1 MHKPVIL
8 SACRTPV
15 GAFNGAFSSLT
26 ALDLAQVAM
35 NESLNR
41 AGLTPDDVDELIMG
55 NVLPAGLGQNPARQA
70 CLRAGWPVDIG
81 CITVNKVC
89 GSSLKAVMLAAQAI
103 ACGDADLVVA
113 GGMESMTNAPYMMMK
128 ARSGYRMG
136 DGKIIDSM
144 VHDGLWD
151 HLNQFHMG
159 MSAENCAE
167 KWNVTREEQDAFALD
182 SYTKSLESQKN
193 GIFDDEIVPV
203 SVPQRKG
210 DPIKV
215 IHDEGIMET
224 SAEKLARL
232 RPVFKKD
239 GTVTAG
245 NASTL
250 NDGAACVV
258 VASEAFAKERGITPM
273 VGIGAQGAAGI
284 DPKIVLAAPIYSI
297 PRVCKKQGIGVQDID
312 LHEINEAFA
321 ASSLSVQKELGLDPG
336 KINIAG
342 GAVSIGHPIGASG
355 CRVLTTLIYNMK
367 RKQAGTGMA
376 SLCLGGGES
385 VSLIVEN
392 M

>member
-1 MHKPVIL
+1 MQNPVIL

-35 NESLNR
+35 NESLKR
-41 AGLTPDDVDELIMG
+41 AGLTPEDVDELILG

-89 GSSLKAVMLAAQAI
+89 GSGLKAVMLAAQAV
-103 ACGDADLVVA
+103 ACGDADVIVA
-113 GGMESMTNAPYMMMK
+113 GGMESMTNAPYMLLK

-136 DGKIIDSM
+136 DNKMVDSM

-159 MSAENCAE
+159 MAAENCAE
-167 KWNVTREEQDAFALD
+167 KWDVTREQQDAFALA
-182 SYTKSLESQKN
+182 SYEKSLKSQTD
-193 GIFDDEIVPV
+193 GIFDAEIVPV
-203 SVPQRKG
+203 PVPQRKG
-210 DPIKV
+210 DPVMVTK
-215 IHDEGIMET
+215 DEGIMQS
-224 SAEKLARL
+224 SAETLARL

-258 VASEAFAKERGITPM
+258 VASEAFAKERGLTPM
-273 VGIGAQGAAGI
+273 MNIGAQGAAGI
-284 DPKIVLAAPIYSI
+284 DPKVVLAAPIYSI
-297 PRVCKKQGIGVQDID
+297 PKVCKKQGIEVKDID
-312 LHEINEAFA
+312 LHELNEAFA
-321 ASSLSVQKELGLDPG
+321 ASSLSVEKVLELDPQ
-336 KINIAG
+336 KVNPAG
-342 GAVSIGHPIGASG
+342 GAISIGHPIGASG

-367 RKQAGTGMA
+367 RSNAGLGMA

-385 VSLIVEN
+385 VSMIVEN
-392 M
+392 R

>member
-203 SVPQRKG
+203 SVSQRKG

-250 NDGAACVV
+250 NDGAACAV